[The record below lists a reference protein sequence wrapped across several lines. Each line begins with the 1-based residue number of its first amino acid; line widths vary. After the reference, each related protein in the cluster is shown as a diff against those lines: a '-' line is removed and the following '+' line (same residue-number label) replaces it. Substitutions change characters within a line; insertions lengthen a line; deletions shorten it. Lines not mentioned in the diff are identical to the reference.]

1 MKPKKIWSQF
11 GESFLFSLLIWL
23 SLHHHINGQCF
34 GGTETYEKTTGV
46 KFVFGASQGILTQPG
61 TGITR
66 DCTAICRQTPTC
78 AAFTV
83 DYENSR
89 CQSYNMDSAGHRNS
103 LHDKIGSNYFEKICL
118 RGVSNLNSMC
128 GDRLWAF
135 ERVVGAYLEDFD
147 DREERNVQTKTE
159 CEKLCLFET
168 SFTCR
173 SAEFDEA
180 LSVCRLSREDRRSQP
195 GAFRRQPGSTIDYL
209 ENQCVRSLPDCRY
222 NVRSGS
228 AVISMDELQFA
239 ASQGECE
246 ALCDQARGFTCRA
259 FTYAVEE
266 KRCYLSGDDSISLNN
281 APLLGKRDAVYAE
294 KQCSI
299 SQCEDG
305 LFTFEKVTGH
315 FLRSAQQVGLAM
327 AASPGVTLECGARCL
342 EAGSDCPAF
351 TLDYNSM
358 KCFKLDRNTQGRG
371 SELSGREGQSYFEKI
386 CLRGNVRGCEGRAW
400 AFDRRPGKELRGYDD
415 YKLSLVQ
422 SRRDCMEACL
432 AEHRFD
438 CRSAEYDTQTAECRL
453 SSEDRRTRPNEYVD
467 APSTIEYLENQCL
480 PPETRCNFKSVPNSY
495 PRYLDIVL
503 SLVSDEM
510 DCERRCYEYT
520 DFICRS
526 FSYYPSGSQCFIS
539 GDDRASAGNEALM
552 SRPGT
557 NYYER
562 NCHVGGGPGPG
573 TPSPGGSP
581 QGTLFSRTDIMPS
594 RCTVGRAEFEKVT
607 GYELQGQRE
616 YNLLRGPNP
625 GLTVQC
631 ATQCRNDP
639 RCHGFNL
646 NYKQREC
653 TALEGD
659 SDPTRIDIR
668 QSPGTSYFEGI
679 CLRGYGCGMTWTFER
694 HVNRELRG
702 FTNAHYITASKTECE
717 DRCLDERAF
726 SCRSASY
733 NYRRQECRLSAEDRF
748 TQPQAFEVSLDSDYL
763 ENQCAPTLGRCSYRN
778 FLRDRQLIYT
788 DKSLSA
794 FSDSSCE
801 HACEVEREFVCRSFT
816 FLSMTRG
823 NTNQCLLSGS
833 VAIGLEQ
840 AFEPMSGAFYAE
852 RECGNVHPPEPYP
865 PHPGPGGKPFP
876 EPGRHPSGTDPD
888 GTLSPYPCRYTLTY
902 EKVAGAT
909 YGSAHREP
917 IRTRGDIGISAECL
931 VQCAQ
936 MRARCLAIS
945 IENVRGG
952 RQRCYAK
959 ERSADSDGGILTS
972 APELAYFQ
980 KICLQGRSCGKAW
993 AFTRVPSYELAAPN
1007 SIEVRNMFG
1016 RRQCQDEC
1024 LQETRI
1030 VCRSATY
1037 FGRDRLCRL
1046 SPDTRRT
1053 LPQFFRRAASD
1064 VDYME
1069 NECAPQ
1075 PPSCEY
1081 TNIPGRFLPYTD
1093 RYVAQT
1099 FDVGECRRLC
1109 DQERE
1114 FQCRSFNYNTVRREC
1129 FLSSDDTFTADRT
1142 ALLADRD
1149 FFYSEHGSCSNV
1161 RVDCTQADMLI
1172 TFLFGAPFEGRVYST
1187 GNPQACFEMG
1197 NGQSQIVLRIPM
1209 GTQCGTVQQGRGR
1222 YVNHVVIQQNP
1233 VIMQETDKTVRVECS
1248 FDASDQTVSYAPSG
1262 TRDQEGGGISVS
1274 APFRPSGTNI
1284 VTNTA
1289 PTPNVRMR
1297 IVTRS
1302 SQEASVVG
1310 LGEELKLKIE
1320 IDPSSAFG
1328 IFVRNLEARTD
1339 NGELLTLIDNV
1350 GCPRDP
1356 SIFPALQVER
1366 GTRDLCADFKAFRFP
1381 STATVNF
1388 VATVQFCQDICEP
1401 IRCSN
1406 GVHSYGR
1413 RRRSTDNATLIIE
1426 EQEDIGLEKENESE
1440 IKLKEDPTTLP
1451 TLLLSSEGS
1460 VEPENSTVTVET
1472 EMGEEETGKEAET
1485 NSSTSTPPQPPSPK
1499 NVTTAAASTTEAA
1512 NSQKAVESDLPSEL
1526 PIQLKL
1532 VVGPNSL
1539 PETTKN
1545 LKNSSSKNH
1554 MVTTMDHIVTG
1565 LRESGLSAGIS
1576 ERDIYTE
1583 EEYVCTPKSMVIVS
1597 VIMLLLVNISMVI
1610 GFSIF
1615 YRVRKKAWKNKESS
1629 LHNITPVPVPE
1640 VLFRSVYGQL
1650 PPKPSFA
1657 NLGHQLST

>member
-1 MKPKKIWSQF
+1 MVEDYATSGKIA
-11 GESFLFSLLIWL
+11 
-23 SLHHHINGQCF
+23 GQCF

-46 KFVFGASQGILTQPG
+46 KFSFGTTQGILTQPG

-89 CQSYNMDSAGHRNS
+89 CQSYNMDSTGHRNS

-118 RGVSNLNSMC
+118 RGVSNLNAMC

-135 ERVVGAYLEDFD
+135 ERAVGAFLEGFD

-173 SAEFDEA
+173 SAEFDE
-180 LSVCRLSREDRRSQP
+180 SINICRLSREDRRSQP
-195 GAFRRQPGSTIDYL
+195 AAFRRQPGSTVDYL

-222 NVRSGS
+222 NVREGT

-259 FTYAVEE
+259 FTYAMEE
-266 KRCYLSGDDSISLNN
+266 KRCYLSGDDSISLSS
-281 APLLGKRDAVYAE
+281 APLIAKRDAVYAE

-371 SELSGREGQSYFEKI
+371 SELSAREGQSYFEKI

-400 AFDRRPGKELRGYDD
+400 AFDRRPGKELRGFDD
-415 YKLSLVQ
+415 LKLPLVQ
-422 SRRDCMEACL
+422 SRRDCMEECL
-432 AEHRFD
+432 AQRRFD

-453 SSEDRRTRPNEYVD
+453 SSEDRRSRPSDFVD
-467 APSTIEYLENQCL
+467 APSTVEYLENQCL
-480 PPETRCNFKSVPNSY
+480 PSESRCNFKSVPNSY

-503 SLVSDEM
+503 SLVSDEV
-510 DCERRCYEYT
+510 DCERRCYEYS

-539 GDDRASAGNEALM
+539 GDDRGSAGNEALM

-562 NCHVGGGPGPG
+562 SCLVAGGPGPG
-573 TPSPGGSP
+573 TSPSNP
-581 QGTLFSRTDIMPS
+581 QG
-594 RCTVGRAEFEKVT
+594 RCAVGRAEFEKVT

-616 YNLLRGPNP
+616 YPLLRGHNP
-625 GLTVQC
+625 GLAVQC
-631 ATQCRNDP
+631 ANQCKIDP
-639 RCHGFNL
+639 RCHGFNF
-646 NYKQREC
+646 NYKLNEC

-659 SDPTRIDIR
+659 ADPTRIDIR
-668 QSPGTSYFEGI
+668 QVPGVAYFEGV
-679 CLRGYGCGMTWTFER
+679 CLRGAGCGMAWTFER

-702 FTNAHYITASKTECE
+702 FTNAHYITGSKTECE
-717 DRCLDERAF
+717 DRCLDERSF
-726 SCRSASY
+726 ICRSASY
-733 NYRRQECRLSAEDRF
+733 SYRRQECRLSSEDRF
-748 TQPQAFEVSLDSDYL
+748 TQPQAFEMSMDSDYL
-763 ENQCAPTLGRCSYRN
+763 ENQCIPPVGRCAYRN
-778 FLRDRQLIYT
+778 FQRDRQLIYT

-794 FSDSSCE
+794 FSDSSCQ
-801 HACEVEREFVCRSFT
+801 HACDVEREFMCRSYT
-816 FLSMTRG
+816 FLSTVG
-823 NTNQCLLSGS
+823 SNTNQCLLSAS
-833 VAIGLEQ
+833 VAAGTEQ
-840 AFEPMSGAFYAE
+840 AFKLQNGALYAE
-852 RECGNVHPPEPYP
+852 KQCGSLQPPEPVP
-865 PHPGPGGKPFP
+865 P
-876 EPGRHPSGTDPD
+876 PGRPGSDPGSRYPSGTDQD
-888 GTLSPYPCRYTLTY
+888 GVLSPYPCRYTLTY
-902 EKVAGAT
+902 EKIAGAA
-909 YGSAHREP
+909 YGNAQREP
-917 IRTRGDIGISAECL
+917 IRTRADIGISGECL
-931 VQCAQ
+931 IKCGQL
-936 MRARCLAIS
+936 RHRCLAVS
-945 IENVRGG
+945 LENVRGG
-952 RQRCYAK
+952 RQRCYSI
-959 ERSADSDGGILTS
+959 ERSADSDGGLLTS

-980 KICLQGRSCGKAW
+980 KICLQGRICPKAW
-993 AFTRVPSYELAAPN
+993 AFTRVPSYELNAPN
-1007 SIEVRNMFG
+1007 AIEIKNMFG
-1016 RRQCQDEC
+1016 RRQCQDQC
-1024 LQETRI
+1024 LQESRI

-1037 FGRDRLCRL
+1037 YGRDRVCKL
-1046 SPDTRRT
+1046 SPDTRRS
-1053 LPQFFRRAASD
+1053 LPQHFRRAAGD

-1069 NECAPQ
+1069 NECAQQ
-1075 PPSCEY
+1075 PPNCEY
-1081 TNIPGRFLPYTD
+1081 TNFPGKFLPYTD
-1093 RYVAQT
+1093 RYVPQT
-1099 FDVGECRRLC
+1099 YATADCRRLC
-1109 DQERE
+1109 NQERE
-1114 FQCRSFNYNTVRREC
+1114 FPCRSFNYNSARRDC
-1129 FLSSDDTFTADRT
+1129 FLSSDDTFAADKT
-1142 ALLADRD
+1142 ALLSDKD

-1161 RVDCTQADMLI
+1161 RVDCTQADMLV

-1197 NGQSQIVLRIPM
+1197 NGQAQIVLRIPM

-1233 VIMQETDKTVRVECS
+1233 VIMQETDKTVRVECT

-1274 APFRPSGTNI
+1274 VPFRPSGTNI

-1297 IVTRS
+1297 IVTRTG
-1302 SQEASVVG
+1302 QEASVVG
-1310 LGEELKLKIE
+1310 LGEELRLKIE

-1339 NGELLTLIDNV
+1339 NGELLTLVDNV
-1350 GCPRDP
+1350 GCPHDHN
-1356 SIFPALQVER
+1356 IFPALQVER
-1366 GTRDLCADFKAFRFP
+1366 GVRDLFADFKAFRFP
-1381 STATVNF
+1381 STSTVNF

-1401 IRCSN
+1401 IRCNN
-1406 GVHSYGR
+1406 GVHSFGR
-1413 RRRSTDNATLIIE
+1413 RRRSTNSTLDTDE
-1426 EQEDIGLEKENESE
+1426 ESE
-1440 IKLKEDPTTLP
+1440 
-1451 TLLLSSEGS
+1451 
-1460 VEPENSTVTVET
+1460 PEIDR
-1472 EMGEEETGKEAET
+1472 
-1485 NSSTSTPPQPPSPK
+1485 
-1499 NVTTAAASTTEAA
+1499 NVTTSESSSTQGPLDQPSSSKSYEAENTTMNIANVSQSEEVENEEAPVTASAHQNPATDKSENITNASVPVTEAK
-1512 NSQKAVESDLPSEL
+1512 NLQKSDVELPSEL
-1526 PIQLKL
+1526 PVQLKL

-1539 PETTKN
+1539 PELPKS
-1545 LKNSSSKNH
+1545 LRNSSSKSH
-1554 MVTTMDHIVTG
+1554 LMTTVNNIVTG
-1565 LRESGLSAGIS
+1565 VRDASYPTGMTERE
-1576 ERDIYTE
+1576 IYTE
-1583 EEYVCTPKSMVIVS
+1583 EEYICTPRPLVVVS
-1597 VIMLLLVNISMVI
+1597 VLTLLLINVSMVI
-1610 GFSIF
+1610 GFVIF
-1615 YRVRKKAWKNKESS
+1615 YRVRKKTWRTGDSS
-1629 LHNITPVPVPE
+1629 LHKITPVAVPE

-1650 PPKPSFA
+1650 PPNPSFA